1 MAVYLLDNIVVRKV
15 PRGNACEDAL
25 PIIREAMVYLIIG
38 KHPRIAECLSLGRMD
53 FVDTWYYSNGD
64 LAVFISNWANNLDRD
79 LWRKWFWQIIE
90 AVNLIHEHNIIYLD
104 LALRQFFLDDNLDI
118 CLGDFNSAQCP
129 GYLALGYEKAS
140 HCLLRDY
147 EALNSVAS
155 DLFALGSTLYELSVG
170 KVLYS
175 ELYWT
180 DL

>member
-1 MAVYLLDNIVVRKV
+1 M

-38 KHPRIAECLSLGRMD
+38 KHPRIAECLLLGRMD

-64 LAVFISNWANNLDRD
+64 LAAFISNWANNLDCD
-79 LWRKWFWQIIE
+79 LWRKWFRQIIE
-90 AVNLIHEHNIIYLD
+90 AVNLIHKHNIIHSD

-118 CLGDFNSAQCP
+118 CLGDFNLAQCP
-129 GYLALGYEKAS
+129 GHLALGYKKAS

-155 DLFALGSTLYELSVG
+155 DLFALGLTLYELSVG

-180 DL
+180 DPQNHAHSSDHTVI